1 MDQSWNGH
9 MEEQMIRNNK
19 KLASQFRKLK
29 YGEIEIVVK
38 EISDRNKN
46 DLPFTKEFVDEATS
60 IFVNAL
66 RGMQEIDEN
75 AIEEDE
81 SEY

>member
-1 MDQSWNGH
+1 
-9 MEEQMIRNNK
+9 MIRKNK
-19 KLASQFRKLK
+19 KLSSQFRKLK

-38 EISDRNKN
+38 EISERNKN
-46 DLPFTKEFVDEATS
+46 DIPFTKEFVDEATE

-75 AIEEDE
+75 AVEEDE
-81 SEY
+81 PEY